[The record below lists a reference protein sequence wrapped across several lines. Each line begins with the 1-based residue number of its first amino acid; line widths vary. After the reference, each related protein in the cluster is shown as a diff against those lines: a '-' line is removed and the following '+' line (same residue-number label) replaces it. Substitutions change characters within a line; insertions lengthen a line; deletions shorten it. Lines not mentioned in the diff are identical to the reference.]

1 MAVILEKS
9 SEEDMRQLILP
20 LLFHSLESNMS
31 QIQVIYSHHA
41 KCIKEF
47 IVNSKPEI
55 YLELIYRE

>member
-31 QIQVIYSHHA
+31 QIQVNIDKVINLNEDLYYTDVVM
-41 KCIKEF
+41 K
-47 IVNSKPEI
+47 SKQS
-55 YLELIYRE
+55 LNL